1 MILTDT
7 GFFVALG
14 NRNDKFHA
22 QAKQQLLRLK
32 EPLITTNPVIVETA
46 YLLLER
52 SGQPAQFQF
61 LNQLAQG
68 RIEIFQLE
76 NHHFKRMLAL
86 MMKYAKLPMDLADAS
101 LVVLAEEMKENRIL
115 TTDFRDFSVYRWDN
129 NQAFKVLL
137 EQ

>member
-1 MILTDT
+1 MILIDT

-32 EPLITTNPVIVETA
+32 EPLITTDPVIVETA

-86 MMKYAKLPMDLADAS
+86 MMKYANLPMDLADAS

>member
-32 EPLITTNPVIVETA
+32 EPLITTDPVIVETA

-52 SGQPAQFQF
+52 CGQKAQFQF

-68 RIEIFQLE
+68 SIEIFQLE
-76 NHHFKRMLAL
+76 NHHLKRMLEL
-86 MMKYAKLPMDLADAS
+86 MMKYAELPMDLADAS
-101 LVVLAEEMKENRIL
+101 LVVLAEEMNENRIL

-129 NQAFKVLL
+129 HQGFQILL